1 VLPWS
6 PWPAASSSAPAQAEP
21 LPLPSASEVSLAR
34 ARAWSAN
41 GRLRDALAALEAI
54 RPCDPH
60 RAQADELRARL
71 QQQLLD
77 AARATSPTK

>member
-1 VLPWS
+1 M
-6 PWPAASSSAPAQAEP
+6 P
-21 LPLPSASEVSLAR
+21 LPTASEVSLAR

-41 GRLRDALAALEAI
+41 GRLRDALIALDAI
-54 RPCDPH
+54 RPGDPL
-60 RAQADELRARL
+60 RAQADELRARI